1 MKKNNVQ
8 RIEEEFLKF
17 ESSLVDEFDAV
28 DEYISEVYDYFTGLI
43 NEDEKHIKYNKKH
56 LKKGKRLGVINDM
69 FGYQDTKYYNK
80 EIEMLKLEILVIDR
94 FRDCYERMLDYL
106 DENNYNKIYK
116 LAKFARYKFDS
127 IYKEFKSVRD
137 ENKLKDIDINDVSEE
152 FIEFFEKAIEEIE

>member
-17 ESSLVDEFDAV
+17 ESSLVDEFDAA
-28 DEYISEVYDYFTGLI
+28 DEYISEEYDYFTGLI

-106 DENNYNKIYK
+106 DENNYNKI
-116 LAKFARYKFDS
+116 
-127 IYKEFKSVRD
+127 
-137 ENKLKDIDINDVSEE
+137 
-152 FIEFFEKAIEEIE
+152 FF